1 MKACV
6 LHSPAPIE
14 TSPLEFTHAPEPV
27 VEKDEVLVRVA
38 ACGVC
43 RTDLHVIEKELPS
56 LFSSLAILATPK

>member
-1 MKACV
+1 MHAMV
-6 LHSPAPIE
+6 LKE
-14 TSPLEFTHAPEPV
+14 LGGPLEWSELPDRSPGPGEIR
-27 VEKDEVLVRVA
+27 VRVA